1 VALFFPSIG
10 PAAPFEM
17 KQQKCGLQ
25 LQKSGVM
32 RKENSREKRKE
43 ISWRVRVQLQSPI
56 FLIRCGK
63 NPVIYDDPAPL
74 SNFQCPSP
82 IQSLN
87 LAHFNSFLGPKK
99 ILRISP
105 ANLGKNPSRGQESLL
120 STLDIQTG
128 IS

>member
-10 PAAPFEM
+10 LAAPFEM
-17 KQQKCGLQ
+17 RQQKRGLQ

-32 RKENSREKRKE
+32 RKENSREKKRKE
-43 ISWRVRVQLQSPI
+43 IRWRVQLQSPI

-74 SNFQCPSP
+74 SSFQCPSS

-87 LAHFNSFLGPKK
+87 LAHFDSVLG
-99 ILRISP
+99 
-105 ANLGKNPSRGQESLL
+105 
-120 STLDIQTG
+120 
-128 IS
+128 